1 MWVQPQSADLWRRVQ
16 KQGKEKQIQKEEGE
30 KMAVRGQQSKRR
42 PVLLIKRFAEFED
55 KVIYQGTLRKAERLI
70 PPSKVD
76 QYKIVFM
83 DEEGA

>member
-1 MWVQPQSADLWRRVQ
+1 
-16 KQGKEKQIQKEEGE
+16 
-30 KMAVRGQQSKRR
+30 MAVRGQQSKRR